1 MECSRF
7 AGKTVSKRRV
17 ESPKSFDQDVRSSIN
32 IYQKAPDSLLTY
44 QISSWFFCFFFL
56 SYHPLIHSSDTY
68 WIQSNEGIF
77 PRRKGKRKSNIKGEE
92 PWNLLSFVLFGKIYW
107 KEKPIN
113 KMSKN
118 TWPIIEKSENK
129 SSIYKKKQR
138 IMWKMKHKVKKKM
151 RKETIY
157 KRKRENQPEDL
168 GK

>member
-1 MECSRF
+1 MPGRPF
-7 AGKTVSKRRV
+7 QNV
-17 ESPKSFDQDVRSSIN
+17 ESRALRALTKMSVPASIY
-32 IYQKAPDSLLTY
+32 IKRLRTACWPIRYPVV
-44 QISSWFFCFFFL
+44 FFVFFL